1 MLHSSYKKKCW
12 KTKLHLKRMGRG
24 RRGGGGGRG
33 WKGEEPGKIVYS
45 CLKLSGI
52 DRLNRFNFRIIQ
64 KNYEIGI
71 CFVQ

>member
-24 RRGGGGGRG
+24 RRGGGGEGVEGRG
-33 WKGEEPGKIVYS
+33 TGKIVYS